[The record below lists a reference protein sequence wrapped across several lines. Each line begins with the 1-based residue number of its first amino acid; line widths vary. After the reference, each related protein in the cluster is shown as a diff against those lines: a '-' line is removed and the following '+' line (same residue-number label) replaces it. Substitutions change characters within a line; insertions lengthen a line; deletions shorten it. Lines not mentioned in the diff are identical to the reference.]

1 MKILLP
7 LLLLSILPASALS
20 QYGDDFVRKEGK
32 FGLSVMAGPAFPSG
46 EFADLFKSGFTGFVA
61 VPYNITEEFQVYV
74 GLGYSHFNA
83 QNEKLSAKLQE
94 QGETA
99 TADIDAPYSVIP
111 AVLGLNYSYRYKN
124 FWPYFTMS
132 LGLYFQRLQTSGSV
146 TINGVPTSV
155 EPKVQTWSQGA
166 FAVGIGS
173 LIPLGNESW
182 AIDINA
188 KFNSVVDYQERV
200 LVTTTGGNGVS
211 TRAIRYISI
220 LGGLSYT
227 FR

>member
-1 MKILLP
+1 MKIFLP
-7 LLLLSILPASALS
+7 LLLLSILPATALS
-20 QYGDDFVRKEGK
+20 QSGDDFVRKEGK
-32 FGLSVMAGPAFPSG
+32 FGLSVKAGPAIPSG
-46 EFADLFKSGFTGFVA
+46 EFSDLFKAGFTGLVD
-61 VPYNITEEFQVYV
+61 VPFNITEEFQVYV

-83 QNEKLSAKLQE
+83 DNEKLSAKLKE
-94 QGETA
+94 QGEAA
-99 TADIDAPYSVIP
+99 TADVDAPYRVIP
-111 AVLGLNYSYRYKN
+111 AVLGFNYLYRYKN

-132 LGLYFQRLQTSGSV
+132 LGLYFQRLETSGSV
-146 TINGVPTSV
+146 IINGVPTSV
-155 EPKVQTWSQGA
+155 EPKIQTWSQGA

-200 LVTTTGGNGVS
+200 LVTTTGGNKLS
-211 TRAIRYISI
+211 TRAIRFISI

-227 FR
+227 FP